1 MFDIGFTELLVV
13 SVVAL
18 LVVGPE
24 KLPKLAR
31 TVGIWVGK
39 AKRMVADVKADVDR
53 EIRNQ
58 EILDLEKARESIN
71 EVKDGLKD
79 STAGIGDAIEKSA
92 GDILDDGRKIG
103 ADAREALA
111 AADDAARRSAGRGT
125 TARQIP
131 SPPAPE
137 GHLFE

>member
-58 EILDLEKARESIN
+58 EILDIEKAKDSIKD
-71 EVKDGLKD
+71 VKDGLKD

-92 GDILDDGRKIG
+92 GDILDEGRKIG
-103 ADAREALA
+103 AQTREAVA
-111 AADDAARRSAGRGT
+111 AADDQTTDQPAGKDTAAKTKSTGT
-125 TARQIP
+125 
-131 SPPAPE
+131 
-137 GHLFE
+137 